1 MAWVESRYGRLAG
14 REGYPAVFAI
24 DLARPGE
31 SFMPEGAAASPAP
44 FP

>member
-1 MAWVESRYGRLAG
+1 MAWGESRYGRLAG
-14 REGYPAVFAI
+14 RDVYPTVFAI

-31 SFMPEGAAASPAP
+31 SFMPACAAASQAP